1 MPISGIIWAIIKV
14 TLENISNK

>member
-1 MPISGIIWAIIKV
+1 MPISGIIWVIIKV